1 MEGGTGWITNTTR
14 AADEMMK
21 MKQRNS
27 FGMLTYQWM

>member
-21 MKQRNS
+21 MKNVIA
-27 FGMLTYQWM
+27 LEC